1 MLITKEF
8 KFFQKIK
15 IPRTENGVIKLKDP
29 FNRNK
34 NLILNWSEFPYDGD
48 DSDIQTFQGNIL
60 DFYNFVKNIE
70 LTRLMNIKVY
80 EIFKQHRGYFDT
92 SLVFGNR
99 NRYNAFISRK
109 FYLTIKYS
117 LHERI

>member
-1 MLITKEF
+1 MKDF

-15 IPRTENGVIKLKDP
+15 TPRTELGVIKLKDP

-34 NLILNWSEFPYDGD
+34 NLILNWSQFPYDGD
-48 DSDIQTFQGNIL
+48 DSGIDTFRGNIL
-60 DFYNFVKNIE
+60 DFYNFVQNIQ
-70 LTRLMNIKVY
+70 LTGQLNIKVY

-92 SLVFGNR
+92 SLVFSNR
-99 NRYNAFISRK
+99 NRYNQFIPRK